1 MASVLHWI
9 SENRLL
15 LIVVAIFV
23 IPMAVLHL
31 TQHTRPSEVGRGELE
46 TLVTRGEP
54 TVLELYSNF

>member
-1 MASVLHWI
+1 MESLLRWI
-9 SENRLL
+9 SEYRLL

-31 TQHTRPSEVGRGELE
+31 TQHTWPSEVGRGELE
-46 TLVTRGEP
+46 TLVTQGKP